1 MHRLPFALALAAV
14 IALTIVVKV
23 HYEFPATSAAVLR
36 ATYMGGAG
44 QYYVTIEYNTTL
56 PPPVIIIA
64 TSNGTAVVKYD
75 TSVTSKLGAAYLGD
89 SNGTAVR
96 YSMVNAPRGT
106 GVDSITVYIETTM
119 DTVLWV
125 STDGKT
131 WAPVQSSGYALS

>member
-1 MHRLPFALALAAV
+1 MRRLPLALALAAA

-23 HYEFPATSAAVLR
+23 HYEFPPTSAAVR

-44 QYYVTIEYNTTL
+44 QYYVTIEYNTTV

-64 TSNGTAVVKYD
+64 TSNGVGVVKYD
-75 TSVTSKLGAAYLGD
+75 TSVTSKLGAAYLGE

-96 YSMVNAPRGT
+96 YSMVQAPRGA
-106 GVDSITVYIETTM
+106 GVDSITVYIETT
-119 DTVLWV
+119 TATTLWV

-131 WAPVQSSGYALS
+131 WAPVRESGYALS